1 MDALVVGAGPTGLLM
16 GVELARHGLEC
27 RVIDRDEHGA
37 TESRALAIQA
47 RTVEVFDDLGV
58 ADEALARGLKAA
70 GVNMWSGSG
79 ERLAHITFDAMDGPY
94 PFVLDLPQ
102 SETEAL
108 LERRLNALGVQV
120 ERRTELVGFEQDT
133 DKVTAT
139 LGSPTGEETVRT
151 HWLLGCDGAH
161 SAVRHVLGIGFAG
174 ETVDVDWGLA
184 DVVVEWP
191 LADRE
196 MHMFLSE
203 EGLMAAFPMPEGR
216 WRLICEM
223 GPAGDGPA
231 PSPDLDFFTETARRR
246 SGESRVEVSD
256 PRWLAAFRVNER
268 QASEV
273 REGRCFIA
281 GDAAHVHSPAGG
293 QGMNTGLQDA
303 YNLAWKLALVH
314 RGRAPD
320 WILDT
325 YELERRPVATRVV
338 KLTSAMFKAA
348 LLRSEAAQR
357 LRDAVIRHLAGLAPV
372 QRRMLH
378 TISERDINYRDS
390 PLVAEHRRPLRA
402 PHAGDLAPD
411 AGPSLRAALHGTAHV
426 LLVFDEQAQ
435 PGEIEAAY
443 PGVLETH
450 VFADRDAH
458 EAYGGAALCLVR
470 PDGYIG
476 YISGDADEAALRGY
490 LDRMLI
496 PAASADQ

>member
-16 GVELARHGLEC
+16 GAELARHGLAC

-47 RTVEVFDDLGV
+47 RTVEVFDDLGI
-58 ADEALARGLKAA
+58 ADEALARGLHA
-70 GVNMWSGSG
+70 GGINMWSGSG
-79 ERLAHITFDAMDGPY
+79 ERLAHISFDAMDGPY

-102 SETEAL
+102 SDTEAL
-108 LERRLNALGVQV
+108 LERHLNDLGVQV
-120 ERRTELVGFEQDT
+120 ERRTELVGFEQDAGE
-133 DKVTAT
+133 VTAT
-139 LGSPTGEETVRT
+139 LRTPTGDETVRT
-151 HWLLGCDGAH
+151 PWLLGCDGAH
-161 SAVRHVLGIGFAG
+161 SAVRHGLGIGFEG
-174 ETVDVDWGLA
+174 ESVDLDWGLA
-184 DVVVEWP
+184 DVAMQWSLEP
-191 LADRE
+191 RE

-203 EGLMAAFPMPEGR
+203 EGLVAAFPMPEGR

-223 GPAGDGPA
+223 GAAGDGPP
-231 PSPDLDFFTETARRR
+231 PSPDLAFFSETVRRR
-246 SGESRVEVSD
+246 SGESGAEVTD
-256 PRWLAAFRVNER
+256 PRWLAAFRVSER

-303 YNLAWKLALVH
+303 YNLAWKLALVQ
-314 RGRAPD
+314 RGRAPE
-320 WILDT
+320 WVLDT

-338 KLTSAMFKAA
+338 KMTSVMFKAA
-348 LLRSEAAQR
+348 LVRSEAAQR

-372 QRRMLH
+372 QRRLLH
-378 TISERDINYRDS
+378 GVSERDINYRDS
-390 PLVAEHRRPLRA
+390 PLVSEHHRPLRA

-411 AGPSLRAALHGTAHV
+411 AGPSLRAALRGTAHV
-426 LLVFDEQAQ
+426 LLVFDDRAE
-435 PGEIEAAY
+435 PGDVEAAY

-450 VFADRDAH
+450 VFADPDAH

-476 YISGDADEAALRGY
+476 YISGDADEGALLGY
-490 LDRMLI
+490 LDKVLVR
-496 PAASADQ
+496 PSS